1 MSAAQL
7 ILLQNAHVYTPDDAG
22 VQDVLFAGG
31 RIAAMGP
38 KLALPPQG
46 WPAQVLDLQGAPLIP
61 GLVDGH
67 VHFAGGGGEAGAE
80 TRVPPVQV
88 TDLTRAGVTSA
99 VGLLG
104 TDGTTRGVAELLAT
118 ARGLA
123 AFGLSTWCYTG
134 SYQLPLVTLSGSVR
148 DDLVHNDRLIGV
160 GELALSDH
168 RSSQPTFDELLRVA
182 SDCHVCGMMTGK
194 AGVLHLHMGDGRR
207 GLELVRRALA
217 ETELPART
225 FHPTHVNRQRWL
237 WEEAK
242 DLTRTTGAYVDVT
255 AFEADEDSLDAPEAI
270 GQWLDAGLP
279 ADKLTVSSDGG
290 GCLPVFTPDGELL
303 HMDVG
308 RSFCLAQSIATLV
321 NQGRSLGDVLPPFTR
336 NPAKLLRLS
345 GKGELKVGGPA
356 DAVVLGPDH
365 LPLHVWAAGRALLA
379 DGQAVV
385 RGRFERAG

>member
-1 MSAAQL
+1 
-7 ILLQNAHVYTPDDAG
+7 
-22 VQDVLFAGG
+22 
-31 RIAAMGP
+31 
-38 KLALPPQG
+38 
-46 WPAQVLDLQGAPLIP
+46 
-61 GLVDGH
+61 
-67 VHFAGGGGEAGAE
+67 
-80 TRVPPVQV
+80 VQV
-88 TDLTRAGVTSA
+88 SDLTTAGVTSA

-104 TDGTTRGVAELLAT
+104 TDGTTRSVAELLAA
-118 ARGLA
+118 ARGLS

-134 SYQLPLVTLSGSVR
+134 SYQLPLVTLTGSVR
-148 DDLVHNDRLIGV
+148 SDLVHNDRLIGV

-194 AGVLHLHMGDGRR
+194 AGLLHLHMGDGRR

-242 DLTRTTGAYVDVT
+242 DLTRTTGACVDVT
-255 AFEADEDSLDAPEAI
+255 AFEADADSLDAAEAI
-270 GQWLDAGLP
+270 EDWLDLGLP

-308 RSFCLAQSIATLV
+308 RSVCLAQAIATLV
-321 NQGRSLGDVLPPFTR
+321 GRGRKLANVLAPFTH
-336 NPAKLLRLS
+336 NPARLLRLT
-345 GKGELKVGGPA
+345 GKGELRVGGPA
-356 DAVVLGPDH
+356 DAVALGPNH
-365 LPLHVWAAGRALLA
+365 LPLHVWAGGRALVQ